1 MVHWFSG
8 LTVVFDVS
16 EQGSTLATAVWIL
29 LVVDLGQNEQV
40 VFWNRFGDFEGG
52 FFVVASYSQSG
63 SSVND
68 LVSALWDSLENRSS
82 DGVVWCIRIPRS
94 S

>member
-40 VFWNRFGDFEGG
+40 VFWNRLGDFEGG
-52 FFVVASYSQSG
+52 LLVVAS
-63 SSVND
+63 
-68 LVSALWDSLENRSS
+68 DS
-82 DGVVWCIRIPRS
+82 
-94 S
+94 